1 MLAKALNKTDE
12 IYEKEPM
19 NDLVNNNEV
28 FKKIVEFLQKQT
40 SSFRDKSDKQTF
52 TLIIDL
58 LSNFIDINDF
68 EEVAELSDNEREKKE
83 KEQQELHQDFLNEKN
98 TTLMLLTHLSDYN
111 KMNSNSELFLPL
123 MQLAN
128 KLLTGGNRNVQKN
141 FYSYF
146 MNFTSSEVFF
156 LKVFLNLLGHHSF
169 FFFLYKRFTKE

>member
-40 SSFRDKSDKQTF
+40 SSFRDKSEKQTF

-68 EEVAELSDNEREKKE
+68 EGIAELSDNEREKKE

-123 MQLAN
+123 IQLAN
-128 KLLTGGNRNVQKN
+128 KLLHGGNRNVQKN

-156 LKVFLNLLGHHSF
+156 LKVSSIVCLIHHL
-169 FFFLYKRFTKE
+169 FFLYK